1 MLDNQSTVIKKLKS
15 KYYYSEKNKIQ
26 TTATSK
32 KNICITKY
40 LTVKVLVLKKNQ
52 STAIS
57 VLVKKLLRGT

>member
-32 KNICITKY
+32 KKY
-40 LTVKVLVLKKNQ
+40 ELPNTWQ
-52 STAIS
+52 
-57 VLVKKLLRGT
+57 